1 MAPPPVSPATA
12 SACAR
17 VKLGDLEAGQKG
29 AYFQKQS
36 RRAPKSRVSGP
47 QGAIAEGKEGVLSQ
61 YLEDLSDPIRRVKVN
76 DRDKNTGATLLHQAV
91 KMKNNAILDMLL
103 TYGADPNVKDK
114 MGFTPLHY
122 VAKFVRPEKRRVTDK
137 QGRTALHNAAT
148 LGDAEVVRLLLSHGA
163 NIHAVDKKGLT
174 PLHIAAKE
182 GSLQAVCL
190 LCQEIQKEASTD
202 IPVAVLSR
210 RDKQNKTPLHYA
222 VENNHIEIVRFLLEK
237 GVDPNCSSST
247 GLTALHLAAMRGG
260 VPMCQLLMDHGA
272 ATDVLADGNK
282 TPLFLAATNDR
293 PRIVAF
299 LLDKGAGIE
308 DRDVEGNSPLLGAV
322 DSGSVE
328 VVRLLLDR
336 GADID
341 SRNNDDRNVLH
352 MAVLSKN
359 EDVLQLL
366 LAVKGSEQLIN
377 RKDCD
382 GDTPLHHAARNA
394 FLDIVQI
401 LLKRGARASAKN
413 SSEETTLHAACH
425 YNFPNVVREIVKQDA
440 RLVNE
445 TDIHWNTPLHVAAQG
460 GFSETAAIL
469 VEAGAYLEA
478 KNYYEWTPLTV
489 ACKNGDFD
497 TVSNLLGAGASVNS
511 VDKMKVGIGHVT

>member
-1 MAPPPVSPATA
+1 MTRTFWNLTRKSIILACEDSASLMIQTLMTA
-12 SACAR
+12 
-17 VKLGDLEAGQKG
+17 VG
-29 AYFQKQS
+29 
-36 RRAPKSRVSGP
+36 
-47 QGAIAEGKEGVLSQ
+47 
-61 YLEDLSDPIRRVKVN
+61 
-76 DRDKNTGATLLHQAV
+76 TGA
-91 KMKNNAILDMLL
+91 NAIDAWGM
-103 TYGADPNVKDK
+103 
-114 MGFTPLHY
+114 TPLHHASLSGNSH
-122 VAKFVRPEKRRVTDK
+122 VVRCLLPYASVDKEVTDK

-182 GSLQAVCL
+182 GGLQAVCL
-190 LCQEIQKEASTD
+190 LCQEIQKED

-222 VENNHIEIVRFLLEK
+222 VENNHVEIARFLLEK

-299 LLDKGAGIE
+299 LLDKCVTGQTAAIKFQRTPEAFFSLASFSRFLKFVITELIDKRNTPAGTATPSFLNPRGAGIE

-328 VVRLLLDR
+328 VVKLLLGR
-336 GADID
+336 GADIE

-359 EDVLQLL
+359 EDVLQKLL
-366 LAVKGSEQLIN
+366 LPEEEKLFGEEREDLSSHSPQY
-377 RKDCD
+377 RPQS
-382 GDTPLHHAARNA
+382 TP
-394 FLDIVQI
+394 
-401 LLKRGARASAKN
+401 
-413 SSEETTLHAACH
+413 
-425 YNFPNVVREIVKQDA
+425 
-440 RLVNE
+440 
-445 TDIHWNTPLHVAAQG
+445 
-460 GFSETAAIL
+460 AAIGSYGL
-469 VEAGAYLEA
+469 TSVSPKAE
-478 KNYYEWTPLTV
+478 KPRNY
-489 ACKNGDFD
+489 
-497 TVSNLLGAGASVNS
+497 
-511 VDKMKVGIGHVT
+511 